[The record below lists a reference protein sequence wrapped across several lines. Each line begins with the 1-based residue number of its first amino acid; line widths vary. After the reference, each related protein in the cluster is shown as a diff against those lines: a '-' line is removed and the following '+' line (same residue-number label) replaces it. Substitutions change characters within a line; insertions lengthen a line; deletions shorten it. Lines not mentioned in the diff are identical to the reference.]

1 MNAEP
6 VLELADVRKTYPGS
20 PPVDSVAG
28 VSLAVF
34 PGELQAVVG
43 PSGSG
48 KSTLVHLMA
57 ALERPTSG
65 TVRIAGHDV
74 SRLSDGEL
82 SGLRAHHLGVI
93 FQQFF
98 LLDALSAVQN
108 VAAGLLYCGIAARQ
122 RQELAIEALHLVGLG
137 HRLGHRPGQLSGGEQ
152 QRVAIARALVGR
164 PAMMLADE
172 PTGNL
177 DQATG
182 REIMALLRELNA
194 AEGTALVVITHD
206 QAVASAMDRQ
216 VELRDGRIVAERRNR
231 LVAEQRNPVTLERP
245 SR

>member
-1 MNAEP
+1 MNTEP
-6 VLELADVRKTYPGS
+6 VLELDGVRKTYPGAL
-20 PPVDSVAG
+20 PVESVAG
-28 VSLAVF
+28 VSLALF
-34 PGELQAVVG
+34 PGERLAIVG

-65 TVRIAGHDV
+65 TVRVAGQDV
-74 SRLSDGEL
+74 SQLSDGEA

-122 RQELAIEALHLVGLG
+122 RHELAIEALQLVGLG
-137 HRLGHRPGQLSGGEQ
+137 HRLGHRPNQLSGGEQ

-164 PAMMLADE
+164 PGMMLADE

-182 REIMALLRELNA
+182 REIVALLRELTQT
-194 AEGTALVVITHD
+194 AETALVVITHD
-206 QAVASAMDRQ
+206 PAVAAAMDRQ
-216 VELRDGRIVAERRNR
+216 VELRDGRVVAECRNR
-231 LVAEQRNPVTLERP
+231 
-245 SR
+245 

>member
-6 VLELADVRKTYPGS
+6 VLELDGVRKTYPGT

-28 VSLAVF
+28 VSLTVF
-34 PGELQAVVG
+34 PGELLAVVG

-74 SRLSDGEL
+74 SRLSDGKL

-122 RQELAIEALHLVGLG
+122 RQERAIEALHLVGLG

-182 REIMALLRELNA
+182 REIVALLRDLNA
-194 AEGTALVVITHD
+194 AEGTALVIITHD
-206 QAVASAMDRQ
+206 QVVASAMCRQ
-216 VELRDGRIVAERRNR
+216 VELRDGRIVAERRNQ

-245 SR
+245 GR

>member
-1 MNAEP
+1 MNEQL
-6 VLELADVRKTYPGS
+6 VLELADVRKTYPGA

-34 PGELQAVVG
+34 PGDLLAVVG

-65 TVRIAGHDV
+65 TVRVAGHDV
-74 SRLSDGEL
+74 GRLSDGEL

-122 RQELAIEALHLVGLG
+122 RQERAIDALHLVGLG
-137 HRLGHRPGQLSGGEQ
+137 HRLSHRPGQLSGGEQ

-164 PAMMLADE
+164 PAVMLADE

-182 REIMALLRELNA
+182 REIVALLRELNA

-216 VELRDGRIVAERRNR
+216 VELRDGRIVAERRNQPA
-231 LVAEQRNPVTLERP
+231 AEQRNPVTLERP
-245 SR
+245 AR

>member
-6 VLELADVRKTYPGS
+6 VLELADVRKTYPGA

-34 PGELQAVVG
+34 PGERLAVVG

-65 TVRIAGHDV
+65 TVRVAGQDV
-74 SRLSDGEL
+74 SQLSDGEA

-122 RQELAIEALHLVGLG
+122 RQERAIEALRLVGLG

-152 QRVAIARALVGR
+152 QRVAIARALVAQ
-164 PAMMLADE
+164 PKVILADE

-177 DQATG
+177 DPKTS
-182 REIMALLRELNA
+182 EVIWELFMRLH
-194 AEGTALVVITHD
+194 AERRLALVVATHNHD
-206 QAVASAMDRQ
+206 LA
-216 VELRDGRIVAERRNR
+216 RRADHGYR
-231 LVAEQRNPVTLERP
+231 LVEGRAGAWA
-245 SR
+245 

>member
-1 MNAEP
+1 MNAQP
-6 VLELADVRKTYPGS
+6 VLELSDVRKTYPGS

-34 PGELQAVVG
+34 PGELLAVVG

-57 ALERPTSG
+57 ALDRPTSG
-65 TVRIAGHDV
+65 TVRVAGQDV
-74 SRLSDGEL
+74 GQLSDGEL

-122 RQELAIEALHLVGLG
+122 RQERAIEALHLVGLG

-164 PAMMLADE
+164 PAVMLADE

-182 REIMALLRELNA
+182 REIVALLRELNA

-216 VELRDGRIVAERRNR
+216 VELRDGRIVAEQRNR
-231 LVAEQRNPVTLERP
+231 PTAEQRNPVTLERP
-245 SR
+245 GR

>member
-1 MNAEP
+1 MNTEP

-34 PGELQAVVG
+34 PGELLAVVG

-57 ALERPTSG
+57 ALDRPTSG
-65 TVRIAGHDV
+65 TVRVAGHDV
-74 SRLSDGEL
+74 GRLSDGEL

-122 RQELAIEALHLVGLG
+122 REELAIEALHLVGLG

-164 PAMMLADE
+164 PAVMLADE

-182 REIMALLRELNA
+182 REIVALLRELNA

-231 LVAEQRNPVTLERP
+231 PAAQQRNPVTLERP
-245 SR
+245 GR

>member
-1 MNAEP
+1 MNAQP
-6 VLELADVRKTYPGS
+6 VLELADVRRTYPGS

-34 PGELQAVVG
+34 PGELLAVVG

-65 TVRIAGHDV
+65 TVRVAGHDV
-74 SRLSDGEL
+74 GRLSDGEL

-108 VAAGLLYCGIAARQ
+108 VAAGLLYCGIAAWQ
-122 RQELAIEALHLVGLG
+122 RQERAIDALHLVGLG
-137 HRLGHRPGQLSGGEQ
+137 HRLSHRPGQLSGGEQ

-164 PAMMLADE
+164 PAVMLADE

-182 REIMALLRELNA
+182 REIVALLRELNA

-216 VELRDGRIVAERRNR
+216 VELRDGRIVAERRNQPA
-231 LVAEQRNPVTLERP
+231 AEQRNPVTLERP
-245 SR
+245 AR

>member
-1 MNAEP
+1 MNAQP
-6 VLELADVRKTYPGS
+6 VLELADVRRTYPGS

-34 PGELQAVVG
+34 PGELLAVVG

-65 TVRIAGHDV
+65 TVRVAGHDV
-74 SRLSDGEL
+74 GRLSDGEL

-122 RQELAIEALHLVGLG
+122 RQERAIDALHLVGLG
-137 HRLGHRPGQLSGGEQ
+137 HRLSHRPGQLSGGEQ

-164 PAMMLADE
+164 PAVMLADE

-182 REIMALLRELNA
+182 REIVALLRELNA

-216 VELRDGRIVAERRNR
+216 VELRDGRIVAERRNQPA
-231 LVAEQRNPVTLERP
+231 AEQRNPVTLERP
-245 SR
+245 AR